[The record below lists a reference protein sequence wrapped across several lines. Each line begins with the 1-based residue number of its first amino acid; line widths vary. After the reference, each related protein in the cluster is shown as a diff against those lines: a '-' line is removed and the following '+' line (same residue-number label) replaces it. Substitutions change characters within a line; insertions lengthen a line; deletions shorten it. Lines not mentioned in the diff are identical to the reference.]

1 MTTSDGKMQQMPP
14 QANAHV
20 GITCPL
26 PRAPR
31 GTRRSGMLL
40 PKVHNLRP
48 VKRHHR
54 TMRIEGHRTGLQRR
68 QGQEVWRPR
77 RYLGVEVTKQIKPPN
92 AAGALGCTP
101 RRRRSGVCRCVSEL
115 HHRPPPALVTAPRSP
130 LLRLGEAGG
139 GRLIWEHH
147 TISANLLQA

>member
-1 MTTSDGKMQQMPP
+1 MQQTPP

-77 RYLGVEVTKQIKPPN
+77 HYLGVEVTKQIKPPN
-92 AAGALGCTP
+92 ASRGPG
-101 RRRRSGVCRCVSEL
+101 L
-115 HHRPPPALVTAPRSP
+115 HPQAEAEWGLQM
-130 LLRLGEAGG
+130 RL
-139 GRLIWEHH
+139 
-147 TISANLLQA
+147 

>member
-1 MTTSDGKMQQMPP
+1 MGKCSRRHPKRMPTW
-14 QANAHV
+14 V
-20 GITCPL
+20 S
-26 PRAPR
+26 RAPCR
-31 GTRRSGMLL
+31 GRPEEHDAPGCSC
-40 PKVHNLRP
+40 PKCIHNLRP

-77 RYLGVEVTKQIKPPN
+77 RHLGVEVTKQIKPPN

-139 GRLIWEHH
+139 GGG
-147 TISANLLQA
+147 